1 MQGSAPTQV
10 IEAVCE
16 MLVTLRGPYV
26 GRIDHDIA
34 SRLSRTFDIDA
45 ELWIRID
52 ENFFGQAIDRARGAQ
67 Q

>member
-1 MQGSAPTQV
+1 
-10 IEAVCE
+10 